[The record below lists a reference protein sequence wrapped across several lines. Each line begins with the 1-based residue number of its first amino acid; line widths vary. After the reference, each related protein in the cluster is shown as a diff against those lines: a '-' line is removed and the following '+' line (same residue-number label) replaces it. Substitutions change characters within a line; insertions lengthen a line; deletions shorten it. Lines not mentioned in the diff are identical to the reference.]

1 MKTKLTDRQLLAEH
15 FTGAQP
21 LRLLAI
27 TMSDRASDGEYED
40 KSGPRLCEHLETFFD
55 GSGISIAIDSLILSD
70 DSDALEAALRK
81 ACEGGVHVILTTGG
95 TGVGPRDISTDV
107 VLKLADKV
115 IPGIMEVVRMKYGVD
130 KPCALLS
137 RTVAATMGRTAV
149 YTLPGSRKGVDEYMG
164 EILKSMEHLILV
176 LNGLEVH

>member
-1 MKTKLTDRQLLAEH
+1 MKTKVTDRQLLAEH
-15 FTGAQP
+15 FTSAQP

-27 TMSDRASDGEYED
+27 TMSDRASDGTYED
-40 KSGPRLCEHLETFFD
+40 KSGPRLREHLETFFD
-55 GSGISIAIDSLILSD
+55 GSGIATTVESQILSD
-70 DSDALEAALRK
+70 DADSLEAELRR
-81 ACEGGVHVILTTGG
+81 ACADGVHVILTTGG
-95 TGVGPRDISTDV
+95 TGVGPRDITTDV

-137 RTVAATMGRTAV
+137 RTVAATMGNTAV

-164 EILKSMEHLILV
+164 EILKSMEHLICV
-176 LNGLEVH
+176 LNGLEAH